1 MKTSDLKPCPF
12 CGLPANVTGWYTHY
26 AETLYKVEC
35 INRSCF
41 IRPHT
46 EFSPSRDTV
55 INFWNKR
62 VSTRRRGLTDE
73 NT

>member
-1 MKTSDLKPCPF
+1 MKKPELKPCPF
-12 CGLPANVTGWYTHY
+12 CGLPANVTGWYTN

-46 EFSPSRDTV
+46 EFSPSRGSV

-62 VSTRRRGLTDE
+62 SVFKKMRGE
-73 NT
+73 E